1 MQKKNVKEKHG
12 SFLTRA
18 WRLRLARQLDSGILR
33 GRNVFRET
41 KVLVRKTFRNI
52 IQMITKR
59 SESKLPRREKKI
71 TIEMLIL
78 SVKG

>member
-1 MQKKNVKEKHG
+1 M
-12 SFLTRA
+12 

-52 IQMITKR
+52 TEVISKR

-78 SVKG
+78 RVKG